1 MDLGVVIDAPTG
13 KPPASVNAQLFALAP
28 LPGGGP
34 VICQPPVSVPSNE
47 VEPPGHAK
55 SSRNT
60 PRFCVPQSLMYATEI
75 STVLPA

>member
-1 MDLGVVIDAPTG
+1 MIAAPTG
-13 KPPASVNAQLFALAP
+13 NPPASVISKLFELGP
-28 LPGGGP
+28 LPSGGP
-34 VICQPPVSVPSNE
+34 VTVQPPVSVPSNE
-47 VEPPGHAK
+47 VDPPGHAN